1 MSAIM
6 GTNAPQGVLDRLFR
20 ALGLRQDENSA
31 PKAPWMAAFIGV
43 ALAMALFGV
52 YRWYQQNYSFNV
64 GLDYFEADFQTYWM
78 RLFYIQIVAIGA
90 IMVIGAPWIWF
101 TRPKDPM
108 AMSPQKELLIY
119 YTILSFAAVG
129 SVILVAVLGLFVE
142 ADAAWHQVT
151 VRDTDFTPTHIG
163 LFYFAI
169 PLGAVGAILGV
180 LWIHT
185 RLPYFNNRFS
195 LPLGMIAA
203 APVLIMPNLGLN
215 EWGHTFFYAEEL
227 FAAPIHWG
235 FVTLGWG
242 LFAITGLVLQILARI
257 RQLTALTKQ
266 EAAAAYQYGD

>member
-1 MSAIM
+1 MSAII
-6 GTNAPQGVLDRLFR
+6 GTNAPQGVVARLLR
-20 ALGLRQDENSA
+20 ALGLNQDESQT
-31 PKAPWMAAFIGV
+31 PKVPWLAAVIGV
-43 ALAMALFGV
+43 SLAMLMFGV
-52 YRWYQQNYSFNV
+52 YRWYQQNYSFTV

-78 RLFYIQIVAIGA
+78 RLFYVQIVVIAA
-90 IMVIGAPWIWF
+90 IMVIGAPLIWF
-101 TRPKDPM
+101 TRPADPM

-180 LWIHT
+180 LWVHT
-185 RLPYFNNRFS
+185 RLPYFTNRFS
-195 LPLGMIAA
+195 IPLGMIAA

-242 LFAITGLVLQILARI
+242 LFAITGFVLQILARI
-257 RQLTALTKQ
+257 RQLTALTK
-266 EAAAAYQYGD
+266 EDAAAAYQYGN

>member
-6 GTNAPQGVLDRLFR
+6 GTNAPQGVVARLLR
-20 ALGLRQDENSA
+20 AIGLNQDESQA
-31 PKAPWMAAFIGV
+31 PKAPWLAAFIGV
-43 ALAMALFGV
+43 GLAMLLFGV

-78 RLFYIQIVAIGA
+78 RLFYIQIVVIAA

-180 LWIHT
+180 LWMHT
-185 RLPYFNNRFS
+185 RLPYFTNRFS
-195 LPLGMIAA
+195 VPLGMIAA